1 MFRFF
6 GTFFEKVLE
15 DFGKR
20 RRKRRPGAIS
30 APYGAPTEPRCVSAF
45 GNAPSLPPLGF
56 CPPSGRRGS
65 THSPRRYDFT
75 RQHASARDAIAE
87 TVQPRSVSTLRREC
101 STRATAFY
109 RPPFHCGRYK
119 AMKQGTAS
127 HIHLNIPEPGNRE
140 SGETETDLPY
150 SYNVDMREAQIHYG
164 RSAYDQVQR
173 DSAVAQHESQPSEHR
188 SQLRCLEED
197 RKQGLESRT

>member
-1 MFRFF
+1 MPSRPFVLYLGAVSSCTAANKENFLFRFF
-6 GTFFEKVLE
+6 GAFFEKVLE

-45 GNAPSLPPLGF
+45 GNAPSLPPPGF
-56 CPPSGRRGS
+56 RPSSGRRGS

-101 STRATAFY
+101 SAGATAFY
-109 RPPFHCGRYK
+109 RPPFHCGRHK

-127 HIHLNIPEPGNRE
+127 RIHQARTTKKELI
-140 SGETETDLPY
+140 
-150 SYNVDMREAQIHYG
+150 
-164 RSAYDQVQR
+164 RSA
-173 DSAVAQHESQPSEHR
+173 PS
-188 SQLRCLEED
+188 
-197 RKQGLESRT
+197 